1 MIPYFAAIIESEHE
15 AAFWIQYNFFFPVK
29 SLQKGEPD
37 SEYDD
42 EMKMKDERCVR
53 LQTIADEKEASFSY
67 AYDCGNGWRHRV
79 TGEDSRPR
87 IENALVPRCL
97 DGKRACPEE
106 ECGGIDGY
114 QHLIE
119 ALQGPALRKKPHSR
133 KVDKCGAV
141 LKHVLYASLVSDKGI
156 RCVRSNVNRP

>member
-1 MIPYFAAIIESEHE
+1 MRGTRE
-15 AAFWIQYNFFFPVK
+15 AKRLFPLASPNVPRSTKPILRGVDWWQQENYFFFPVK
-29 SLQKGEPD
+29 SLHKGEPD

-42 EMKMKDERCVR
+42 EMKDERCVR
-53 LQTIADEKEASFSY
+53 RQTIAREKGASFSY
-67 AYDCGNGWRHRV
+67 AYECGNGWRQRV

-106 ECGGIDGY
+106 ECGGIDDY

-119 ALQGPALRKKPHSR
+119 ALR
-133 KVDKCGAV
+133 D
-141 LKHVLYASLVSDKGI
+141 
-156 RCVRSNVNRP
+156 RCHPEH